1 MKRVKRVLA
10 LLAAF
15 ALVLAMAVPAF
26 ADKANQYTI
35 SVPAG
40 SSHTYKVYQIF
51 TGDYSKEG
59 TTNKLSNV
67 KWGQNS
73 KNRGVDVGVDTKV
86 AQRVLDELA
95 AVNTTT
101 ATDADKLRV
110 IEKYADLSGEGM
122 ATVSDGN
129 SVDATAGYYLFKDT
143 TATGDNEVYI
153 TEVVGN
159 VTIKAKNSNVPGFE
173 KKLKDKNDTTD
184 NDFGDWQD
192 VADHDIGDKIPFK
205 LEATVPADY
214 AEYSKYYFAFHDKE
228 ETSLTFNRDS
238 VKVYV
243 DDTEIKNDFEVKTT
257 TTTFADGCSF
267 EVVFSDLKT
276 ITSVKA
282 GSKIRVEYTSTLND
296 KAVIGGE
303 GNLNKAQ
310 LEYSNNPRDTNSKD
324 KTVWDNVVVFTY
336 QVVVNKYANS
346 VAEDN
351 KLAGAKFTLS
361 KKLNDGK
368 TKNIDV
374 VTSEDGVQFTF
385 KGLDDGEYTLT
396 EIVTPKGYNTID
408 PITFKVSAD
417 HAITWD
423 GTGTRDTLLKSLSG
437 NQVTGEITFTSDKG
451 TGALT
456 TNVINKSGT
465 TLPST
470 GGMGTTVFYV
480 VGGGLMAV
488 AVVLLVTKKRMEN
501 KR

>member
-26 ADKANQYTI
+26 ADGANLYTI

-73 KNRGVDVGVDTKV
+73 KNRDEGVDAGGKV
-86 AQRVLDELA
+86 SENVLNRLA
-95 AVNTTT
+95 AVVSGS
-101 ATDADKLRV
+101 DAEKLAV
-110 IEKYADLSGEGM
+110 IEEYADLNSKEV
-122 ATVSDGN
+122 ATVTHSN
-129 SVDATAGYYLFKDT
+129 SAKVAPGYYLFKDT
-143 TATGDNEVYI
+143 TATAENEVYI
-153 TEVVGN
+153 TEVVGD
-159 VTIKAKNSNVPGFE
+159 VIIKAKNSNVPGFE

-192 VADHDIGDKIPFK
+192 VADHDIGDAIPFK
-205 LEATVPADY
+205 LEGTVPADY
-214 AEYSKYYFAFHDKE
+214 TEYTSYYFAFHDE
-228 ETSLTFNRDS
+228 EEAGLTFNSNS

-243 DDTEIKNDFEVKTT
+243 DDTEIKTGFEVKTSN
-257 TTTFADGCSF
+257 FAQGEDCTF
-267 EVVFSDLKT
+267 EVIFNDLKQ
-276 ITSVKA
+276 ISEVHA
-282 GSKIRVEYTSTLND
+282 GSVIRVEYTSTLNPN
-296 KAVIGGE
+296 AVIGGN

-310 LEYSNNPRDTNSKD
+310 LEYSNNPRDTSSKD

-346 VAEDN
+346 VEENN
-351 KLAGAKFTLS
+351 KLPGAEFTLT
-361 KKLNDGK
+361 KKLKDGT
-368 TKNIDV
+368 TKDIAV
-374 VTSEDGVQFTF
+374 AKSKDGVQFIF

-396 EIVTPKGYNTID
+396 ETVTPKGYNTID
-408 PITFKVSAD
+408 PITFNVSAN
-417 HAITWD
+417 HEINWD
-423 GTGTRDTLLKSLSG
+423 GKGDRNTLLKSLIG
-437 NQVTGEITFTSDKG
+437 NKGTGEITFTSDKG

-456 TNVINKSGT
+456 TDVINKSGT

>member
-15 ALVLAMAVPAF
+15 ALVLAMAVPAL
-26 ADKANQYTI
+26 ADGANQYTI

-73 KNRGVDVGVDTKV
+73 KNRDEGVDAGGKV
-86 AQRVLDELA
+86 SENVLNRLA
-95 AVNTTT
+95 AVVSGS
-101 ATDADKLRV
+101 DAEKLAV
-110 IEKYADLSGEGM
+110 IEEYADLNSKEV
-122 ATVSDGN
+122 ATVTHSN
-129 SVDATAGYYLFKDT
+129 SAKVAPGYYLFKDT
-143 TATGDNEVYI
+143 TATAENEVYI
-153 TEVVGN
+153 TEVVGD
-159 VTIKAKNSNVPGFE
+159 VIIKAKNSNVPGFE

-192 VADHDIGDKIPFK
+192 VADHDIGDAIPFK
-205 LEATVPADY
+205 LEGTVPADY
-214 AEYSKYYFAFHDKE
+214 TEYTSYYFAFHDE
-228 ETSLTFNRDS
+228 EEAGLTFNSNS

-243 DDTEIKNDFEVKTT
+243 GDTEIKTGFEVKTSN
-257 TTTFADGCSF
+257 FAQGEDCTF
-267 EVVFSDLKT
+267 EVIFNDLKQ
-276 ITSVKA
+276 ISEVHA
-282 GSKIRVEYTSTLND
+282 GSVIRVEYTSTLNPN
-296 KAVIGGE
+296 AVIGGN

-310 LEYSNNPRDTNSKD
+310 LEYSNNPRDTSSKD

-346 VAEDN
+346 VAENN
-351 KLAGAKFTLS
+351 KLKGAEFTLT
-361 KKLNDGK
+361 KKLKDGT
-368 TKNIDV
+368 TKDIAV
-374 VTSEDGVQFTF
+374 AKSQDGVRFTF

-396 EIVTPKGYNTID
+396 ETVTPEGYNTID
-408 PITFKVSAD
+408 PITFTVAAT
-417 HAITWD
+417 HGTEWNGEGVRGNLITAF
-423 GTGTRDTLLKSLSG
+423 TGNAASE
-437 NQVTGEITFTSDKG
+437 EITFTPDKG

>member
-26 ADKANQYTI
+26 ADKANLYTI

-51 TGDYSKEG
+51 TGDYSAG
-59 TTNKLSNV
+59 KLSNV

-73 KNRGVDVGVDTKV
+73 KNRGDGVNADTKV
-86 AQRVLDELA
+86 AQSVLDELA
-95 AVNTTT
+95 AVNTTA

-110 IEKYADLSGEGM
+110 IEKYADLSGESM

-129 SVDATAGYYLFKDT
+129 SVNVTAGYYLFKDT
-143 TATGDNEVYI
+143 TVTAGNEVYI
-153 TEVVGN
+153 TEVVGD

-184 NDFGDWQD
+184 NNFSDWQD
-192 VADHDIGDKIPFK
+192 VADHDIGDVIPFK
-205 LEATVPADY
+205 LEGTVPADY
-214 AEYSKYYFAFHDKE
+214 TEYTSYYFAFHDE
-228 ETSLTFNRDS
+228 EEAGLTFDPDS

-243 DDTEIKNDFEVKTT
+243 GDAEITTGFEVKTT
-257 TTTFADGCSF
+257 TTDGCSF

-276 ITSVKA
+276 IDAVQA
-282 GSKIRVEYTSTLND
+282 GSKIRVEYTSTLNPN
-296 KAVIGGE
+296 AVIGGN
-303 GNLNKAQ
+303 GNLNKAK
-310 LEYSNNPRDTNSKD
+310 LEYSNNPRDTSSKD

-346 VAEDN
+346 VEENN
-351 KLAGAKFTLS
+351 KLKGAEFTLT
-361 KKLNDGK
+361 KKLKDGTTKDITVAKSQDGK
-368 TKNIDV
+368 
-374 VTSEDGVQFTF
+374 QFTF
-385 KGLDDGEYTLT
+385 KGLDDGQYILT
-396 EIVTPKGYNTID
+396 ETKTPEGYNTIA
-408 PITFKVSAD
+408 PIEFTVTANHEIS
-417 HAITWD
+417 WD
-423 GTGTRDTLLKSLSG
+423 GAGNRSDLLTSFSGTAAS
-437 NQVTGEITFTSDKG
+437 GEITFTTDEG

>member
-73 KNRGVDVGVDTKV
+73 KNRDEGVDVGGKV
-86 AQRVLDELA
+86 SENVLNRLA
-95 AVNTTT
+95 AVVSGS
-101 ATDADKLRV
+101 DAEKLAV
-110 IEKYADLSGEGM
+110 IEEYADLNSKEV
-122 ATVSDGN
+122 ATVTHSN
-129 SVDATAGYYLFKDT
+129 SAKVAPGYYLFKDT
-143 TATGDNEVYI
+143 TATAENEVYI
-153 TEVVGN
+153 TEVVGD
-159 VTIKAKNSNVPGFE
+159 VIIKAKNSNVPGFE

-192 VADHDIGDKIPFK
+192 VADHDIGDAIPFK
-205 LEATVPADY
+205 LEGTVPADY
-214 AEYSKYYFAFHDKE
+214 TEYTSYYFAFHDE
-228 ETSLTFNRDS
+228 EEGGLTFNKDS
-238 VKVYV
+238 VEVYV
-243 DDTEIKNDFEVKTT
+243 DDTKITTGFEVKTST
-257 TTTFADGCSF
+257 TDGCSF
-267 EVVFSDLKT
+267 EVVFSNLKD
-276 ITSVKA
+276 IEAVHA
-282 GSKIRVEYTSTLND
+282 GSVIRVEYTSTLNPN
-296 KAVIGGE
+296 AVIGGN

-346 VAEDN
+346 VAENN
-351 KLAGAKFTLS
+351 KLPGAEFTLT
-361 KKLNDGK
+361 KKLNGDTTKVITAVKSEEGK
-368 TKNIDV
+368 
-374 VTSEDGVQFTF
+374 QFTF

-396 EIVTPKGYNTID
+396 ETVTPEGYNTID
-408 PITFKVSAD
+408 PITFTVSAN
-417 HAITWD
+417 HEITWD
-423 GTGTRDTLLKSLSG
+423 GAGNRNTLLKSLTG
-437 NQVTGEITFTSDKG
+437 NKVTGEITFV
-451 TGALT
+451 ANA
-456 TNVINKSGT
+456 NVNGSLVTDIINKSGT
-465 TLPST
+465 VLPST

>member
-10 LLAAF
+10 LLAAL

-26 ADKANQYTI
+26 ADGANLYTI

-73 KNRGVDVGVDTKV
+73 KNRDEGVDAGGKV
-86 AQRVLDELA
+86 SENVLNQLA
-95 AVNTTT
+95 AVVSDS
-101 ATDADKLRV
+101 DAEKLAV
-110 IEKYADLSGEGM
+110 IEEYADLNSKEV
-122 ATVSDGN
+122 ATVTHSN
-129 SVDATAGYYLFKDT
+129 SAKVAPGYYLFKDT
-143 TATGDNEVYI
+143 TATAENEVYI
-153 TEVVGN
+153 TEVVGD
-159 VTIKAKNSNVPGFE
+159 VIIKAKNSNVPGFE

-192 VADHDIGDKIPFK
+192 VADHDIGDAIPFK
-205 LEATVPADY
+205 LEGTVPADY
-214 AEYSKYYFAFHDKE
+214 TEYTSYYFAFHDE
-228 ETSLTFNRDS
+228 EEAGLTFNSNS

-243 DDTEIKNDFEVKTT
+243 DDTEIKTGFEVKTSN
-257 TTTFADGCSF
+257 FAQGEDCTF
-267 EVVFSDLKT
+267 EVIFNDLKQ
-276 ITSVKA
+276 ISEVHA
-282 GSKIRVEYTSTLND
+282 GSVIRVEYTSTLNPN
-296 KAVIGGE
+296 AVIGGN

-310 LEYSNNPRDTNSKD
+310 LEYSNNPRDTSSKD

-346 VAEDN
+346 VEENN
-351 KLAGAKFTLS
+351 KLPGAEFTLT
-361 KKLNDGK
+361 KKLKDGT
-368 TKNIDV
+368 TKDIAV
-374 VTSEDGVQFTF
+374 AKSKDGVQFIF

-396 EIVTPKGYNTID
+396 ETVTPKGYNTID
-408 PITFKVSAD
+408 PITFNVSAN
-417 HAITWD
+417 HEINWD
-423 GTGTRDTLLKSLSG
+423 GEGDRNTLLKSLIG
-437 NQVTGEITFTSDKG
+437 NKGTGEITFTSDKG

-456 TNVINKSGT
+456 TDVINKSGT

>member
-1 MKRVKRVLA
+1 MLA
-10 LLAAF
+10 LLAAL

-26 ADKANQYTI
+26 ADGANLYTI

-73 KNRGVDVGVDTKV
+73 KNRDEGVDAGGKV
-86 AQRVLDELA
+86 SENVLNRLA
-95 AVNTTT
+95 AVVSGS
-101 ATDADKLRV
+101 DAEKLAV
-110 IEKYADLSGEGM
+110 IEEYADLNSKEV
-122 ATVSDGN
+122 ATVTHSN
-129 SVDATAGYYLFKDT
+129 SAKVAPGYYLFKDT
-143 TATGDNEVYI
+143 TATAENEVYI
-153 TEVVGN
+153 TEVVGD
-159 VTIKAKNSNVPGFE
+159 VIIKAKNSNVPGFE

-192 VADHDIGDKIPFK
+192 VADHDIGDAIPFK
-205 LEATVPADY
+205 LEGTVPADY
-214 AEYSKYYFAFHDKE
+214 TEYTSYYFAFHDE
-228 ETSLTFNRDS
+228 EEAGLTFNSNS

-243 DDTEIKNDFEVKTT
+243 DDTEIKTGFEVKTSN
-257 TTTFADGCSF
+257 FAQGEDCTF
-267 EVVFSDLKT
+267 EVIFNDLKQ
-276 ITSVKA
+276 ISEVHA
-282 GSKIRVEYTSTLND
+282 GSVIRVEYTSTLNPN
-296 KAVIGGE
+296 AVIGGN

-310 LEYSNNPRDTNSKD
+310 LEYSNNPRDTSSKD

-346 VAEDN
+346 VEENN
-351 KLAGAKFTLS
+351 KLPGAEFTLT
-361 KKLNDGK
+361 KKLKDGT
-368 TKNIDV
+368 TKDIAV
-374 VTSEDGVQFTF
+374 AKSKDGVQFIF

-396 EIVTPKGYNTID
+396 ETVTPKGYNTID
-408 PITFKVSAD
+408 PITFNVSAN
-417 HAITWD
+417 HEINWD
-423 GTGTRDTLLKSLSG
+423 GKGDRNTLLKSLIG
-437 NQVTGEITFTSDKG
+437 NKGTGEITFTSDKG

-456 TNVINKSGT
+456 TDVINKSGT

>member
-26 ADKANQYTI
+26 ADGANQGTI

-51 TGDYSKEG
+51 TGDYSNG
-59 TTNKLSNV
+59 KLSNV

-73 KNRGVDVGVDTKV
+73 KNRGDDGSVGGKVSEDVLN
-86 AQRVLDELA
+86 QLA
-95 AVNTTT
+95 AVVNDS
-101 ATDADKLRV
+101 DAKKLEV
-110 IEKYADLSGEGM
+110 IEKYADLDNTAFTTVTHNSP
-122 ATVSDGN
+122 ATV
-129 SVDATAGYYLFKDT
+129 APGYYLFKDT
-143 TATGDNEVYI
+143 TATAENEVYI
-153 TEVVGN
+153 TEVVGD

-173 KKLKDKNDTTD
+173 KKLKDTNDTEGATT
-184 NDFGDWQD
+184 DWQD
-192 VADHDIGDKIPFK
+192 VADHDIGDAIPFK
-205 LEATVPADY
+205 LEGTVPGDY
-214 AEYSKYYFAFHDKE
+214 TEYTSYYFAFHDE
-228 ETSLTFNRDS
+228 EEAGLTFNPKS

-243 DDTEIKNDFEVKTT
+243 NDTEIKTGFEVENSPT
-257 TTTFADGCSF
+257 DGCSF
-267 EVVFSDLKT
+267 EVVFSNLKD
-276 ITSVKA
+276 IAAVQA
-282 GSKIRVEYTSTLND
+282 GSKIRVEYTATLND
-296 KAVIGGE
+296 KAVIGGD

-310 LEYSNNPRDTNSKD
+310 LEYSNNPRDKD
-324 KTVWDNVVVFTY
+324 SRGKTVWDNVVVFTY

-346 VAEDN
+346 VGENN
-351 KLAGAKFTLS
+351 KLKGAEFTLT
-361 KKLNDGK
+361 KKLKDGT
-368 TKNIDV
+368 TKDIAV
-374 VTSEDGVQFTF
+374 AKSQDGVRFTF

-396 EIVTPKGYNTID
+396 ETVTPEGYNTID
-408 PITFKVSAD
+408 PITFTVAAT
-417 HAITWD
+417 HGTEWD
-423 GTGTRDTLLKSLSG
+423 GAGNRSDLLTSFSGTAAS
-437 NQVTGEITFTSDKG
+437 GEITFTTDEG